1 MFGLEKE
8 KRELFEFDL
17 EKDLRKN
24 PKKIGEL
31 SKIAEDKIN
40 AIKAKLRQ
48 GADSEDFETLSFV
61 MQGYSVLLRVL
72 NRIKNKKSKE

>member
-17 EKDLRKN
+17 EKELRKD

-31 SKIAEDKIN
+31 SKMAEGKVN
-40 AIKAKLRQ
+40 EIKAKLRQ
-48 GADSEDFETLSFV
+48 GADSEDFEKLGFI
-61 MQGYSVLLRVL
+61 MQGYSVLLRIL
-72 NRIKNKKSKE
+72 TRIKNKKNKE

>member
-31 SKIAEDKIN
+31 SKMVEEKIN
-40 AIKAKLRQ
+40 GIKAHLRQ
-48 GADSEDFETLSFV
+48 GASTEDFETLTFI
-61 MQGYSVLLRVL
+61 MQGYSVFLRVL
-72 NRIKNKKSKE
+72 TRIKNKKNKE